1 MQLLHDIGSSL
12 KHLFFPHVCKC
23 CYAEIY
29 QHDHY
34 ICPGC
39 LADLPYTGF
48 SELHA
53 NPVEKIF
60 FGRVPVEAA
69 TSLFFFTPSSA
80 VQKLIHQIKYKGQQ
94 QLAVYLGKMMGR
106 EIRASPRFG
115 GLDMVVPLPLFK
127 TREKQ
132 RGYNQAA
139 LLARGISDTT
149 GIPIAEKAVKR
160 IRESSSQTRKTR
172 AERWQNVD
180 GLFTISEDLG
190 KNKHILLV
198 DDVITT
204 GATLDACA
212 SSILRGK
219 GNKVSIITLAY
230 AMQ

>member
-12 KHLFFPHVCKC
+12 KNLFFPHVCKC
-23 CYAEIY
+23 CYAEIS
-29 QHDHY
+29 QPDQY
-34 ICPGC
+34 ICTAC

-48 SELHA
+48 SQLNA

-69 TSLFFFTPSSA
+69 TSLFFFTSA
-80 VQKLIHQIKYKGQQ
+80 STVQKLIHQIKYKGQQ

-106 EIRASPRFG
+106 EIRASPRFRG
-115 GLDMVVPLPLFK
+115 IDLVVPLPLFK

-139 LLARGISDTT
+139 LLARGISDATAL
-149 GIPIAEKAVKR
+149 PIAEKAVKR
-160 IRESSSQTRKTR
+160 IRGSSSQTRKTR

-180 GLFTISEDLG
+180 GLFTVSEDLG
-190 KNKHILLV
+190 KNRHILLV

-212 SSILRGK
+212 SSILRSE
-219 GNKVSIITLAY
+219 GNKVSIVTLAY

>member
-1 MQLLHDIGSSL
+1 MHLLYDIGSSL
-12 KHLFFPHVCKC
+12 KHLFFPHVCQC
-23 CYAEIY
+23 CYAEIS
-29 QHDHY
+29 QHNQY
-34 ICPGC
+34 ICPVC

-48 SELHA
+48 SHLYA

-69 TSLFFFTPSSA
+69 TSLFFFTSA
-80 VQKLIHQIKYKGQQ
+80 STVQKLIHQIKYKGQQ

-106 EIRASPRFG
+106 EIQASPRFV
-115 GLDMVVPLPLFK
+115 GLDLVVPLPLFK

-139 LLARGISDTT
+139 LLAKGISDVT
-149 GIPIAEKAVKR
+149 GIPMAEKAVKR

-190 KNKHILLV
+190 KNRHILLV

-212 SSILRGK
+212 SSILQAR
-219 GNKVSIITLAY
+219 GNKVSIMTLAY

>member
-1 MQLLHDIGSSL
+1 MKLLSDIGASL

-23 CYAEIY
+23 CYAEIS
-29 QHDHY
+29 QHDQY

-48 SELHA
+48 TQLYA

-69 TSLFFFTPSSA
+69 TSLFFFTPASS
-80 VQKLIHQIKYKGQQ
+80 VQKLIHQIKYNGQQ

-106 EIRASPRFG
+106 EMQASPRFE
-115 GLDMVVPLPLFK
+115 GLDMIVPLPLFK

-139 LLARGISDTT
+139 LLAVGISDTT
-149 GIPIAEKAVKR
+149 GLPLAGKAVKR
-160 IRESSSQTRKTR
+160 VRESLSQTRKTR
-172 AERWQNVD
+172 AERWQNVE
-180 GLFTISEDLG
+180 GLFSVSENLG
-190 KNKHILLV
+190 ENRHILLV

-212 SSILRGK
+212 SAILREK
-219 GNKVSIITLAY
+219 GNKVSIMTLAY